1 MKLKNYLLLTAWMA
15 GPAFASIHI
24 NEIMVRN
31 SSFKVN
37 EDFNFVGWVELYN
50 SGDEIVDLSNCFFSD
65 SESDIYK
72 WQNRANNSQIEPKG
86 YAIFYFDEEDK
97 TNHANF
103 KLDSDGGTLIL
114 SDQNGRLLDKVTYP
128 KPFRNASYGRT
139 QDGGS
144 NMAHFVTPTMEASN
158 NNSTPA
164 TDQTA
169 APEFS
174 LEGGFYSNAQTV
186 RIFADD
192 ANARIYY
199 TTDGKEP
206 TINSM
211 QYSSPISINTT
222 TPLRAIA
229 VVNGEVA
236 SDITTA
242 TYFIGI
248 NNIPTSIKVVSLVTD
263 RDYVYGDE
271 LGALVVGRNGATVP
285 SNCGAMD
292 RTANYMNDWDRPCN
306 FELYDENKKT
316 MANQEVKISTFGACS
331 RTKAIKSMAVKASK
345 AVGNNK
351 FDCAIFREK
360 PALKW
365 KGIVLRN
372 SGNDFGRML
381 FRDGYIQTVAASGM
395 DLDHQA
401 YEPTVVFMNGEYYAM
416 LGMRERTNKD
426 FVYSNYGL
434 KEEDFCI
441 QITSKTGTGECDD
454 FQQVKNIANS
464 ASSADAFSKIDEII
478 DVDEFLNYMMTEIYI
493 FNKDWADNNNK
504 AWKRNENGKW
514 RWILYDTE
522 YSTSLYEENMTG
534 NGFTSNANKLT
545 YLSQL
550 IKNPEMSRRLM
561 TKFVAHAGTTF
572 GAENT
577 AYILDSMITILNKEA
592 DYFRNFLAQKN
603 IKETSLT
610 WRDESMKVRNFLVA
624 RQNVV
629 FDHVS
634 SALNYGSPVPLR
646 IYSEIPGASYLL
658 NGLEPINKSDFRS
671 KYFSGSQI
679 SVKAIAPIGYKFK
692 NWEVCR
698 ESYIINT
705 NDSWKYLYLSDSVS
719 TPYNWKESSFDD
731 SSWESGEAPLG
742 GNMSYYVKTNVTGN
756 GGSTWGGDWTG
767 GMGDWT
773 GGMGDWTGGNNNGGN
788 NNGDNNGGNNGNW
801 TGGNNNGD
809 NNGGNNG
816 NWTGGNNNGNWTGG
830 NNGNNWN
837 TGGNMGIQP
846 APGDGIGGGGIG
858 GIGGG
863 GIGGIGGGDWGGFG
877 MTQAAKTIYLRKEF
891 NINNLNAMDDEIQ
904 CLAHIG
910 DGAIIYL
917 NGKEIYRY
925 NLSGNV
931 TDTTRAEY
939 EMDSYATVS
948 FKIRRSDLSQGR
960 NVIAVELH
968 SAKNSASV
976 AFDLSMLDEKTGV
989 TSNSTSNN
997 EEYTGNVNDACV
1009 LRAVFEKD
1017 GNSNAYDK
1025 LYINEVC
1032 AANKQY
1038 VDEFRQDEDWIEIY
1052 NDGNEP
1058 VDLGGMYLSDK
1069 RKTLDRF
1076 MIPTGNPAK
1085 TTIPAKGYLVFWA
1098 DADSSDQGPLH
1109 TNFELAKDKEQTI
1122 SLSRKVNGTITVI
1135 DSIRYKPHTDGE
1147 SYSRFSYSSNGSWAI
1162 TSRPTYAKK
1171 NAYYP
1176 LLTST
1181 ETGGHNLVENNESG
1195 TPALHIFPNPT
1206 TDYLWIAINGEKAD
1220 VLIADM
1226 TGRILLSK
1234 SVKNGSSI
1242 YVGNL
1247 ENNVYIMTIS
1257 INGTTYQTKFVKL

>member
-1 MKLKNYLLLTAWMA
+1 
-15 GPAFASIHI
+15 
-24 NEIMVRN
+24 MVRN
-31 SSFKVN
+31 TSFHYN
-37 EDFNFVGWVELYN
+37 EDYNFVGWVELYN
-50 SGDEIVDLSNCFFSD
+50 SGNDTVDVSNYFFSD

-72 WQNRANNSQIEPKG
+72 WQNRANIQIPPKDF
-86 YAIFYFDEEDK
+86 AIFYFDEEDK

-114 SDQNGRLLDKVTYP
+114 SDQSGHLVDKVTYP
-128 KPFRNASYGRT
+128 KPFRNASYGRI
-139 QDGGS
+139 QDGGNKLS
-144 NMAHFVTPTMEASN
+144 HFVTPTLKKTN
-158 NNSTPA
+158 NNAGTA
-164 TDQTA
+164 DAQTA

-174 LEGGFYSNAQTV
+174 LDGGFYTSSQTV
-186 RIFADD
+186 KIYAEDG
-192 ANARIYY
+192 NAKIYY

-211 QYSSPISINTT
+211 QYSSPIQINTT

-242 TYFIGI
+242 TYFIGV

-263 RDYVYGDE
+263 RNYVYGDT
-271 LGALVVGRNGATVP
+271 LGALVVGKRGATVP

-306 FELYDENKKT
+306 FELYDENKET
-316 MANQEVKISTFGACS
+316 MANQEVKISAFGACS
-331 RTKAIKSMAVKASK
+331 RTKAIKSVAVKAGK

-365 KGIVLRN
+365 KGLVLRN

-441 QITSKTGTGECDD
+441 EVTSKTGNSSCDD
-454 FQQVKNIANS
+454 FQQVKNIANN
-464 ASSADAFSKIDEII
+464 ANSADAFNKIDEII

-493 FNKDWADNNNK
+493 FNKDWSDNNNK

-534 NGFTSNANKLT
+534 NGFEENVSKKLS

-646 IYSEIPGASYLL
+646 IYSDIPGSSYLL
-658 NGLEPINKSDFRS
+658 NGLELINKRDFRS
-671 KYFSGSQI
+671 KYFSGTQI
-679 SVKAIAPIGYKFK
+679 SVKANAPVGYKFK
-692 NWEVCR
+692 KWEVCR
-698 ESYIINT
+698 ENYIINT

-719 TPYNWKESSFDD
+719 TPYNWKENSFDD

-742 GNMSYYVKTNVTGN
+742 GSMSYYVKTNVTGSS
-756 GGSTWGGDWTG
+756 GGGTWPG

-773 GGMGDWTGGNNNGGN
+773 GGMTDWTGGNNN
-788 NNGDNNGGNNGNW
+788 
-801 TGGNNNGD
+801 
-809 NNGGNNG
+809 
-816 NWTGGNNNGNWTGG
+816 
-830 NNGNNWN
+830 
-837 TGGNMGIQP
+837 GGNMGIQP

-863 GIGGIGGGDWGGFG
+863 GIGGIGGGGIGDWGGFG
-877 MTQAAKTIYLRKEF
+877 TTAAKTIYLRKEF
-891 NINNLNAMDDEIQ
+891 NIDNLSSMDSEIQ

-925 NLSGNV
+925 NLPSNV
-931 TDTTRAEY
+931 SDTTRAIY

-948 FKIRRSDLSQGR
+948 FNINRSDLTQGK

-968 SAKNSASV
+968 SAKNSSSV

-989 TSNSTSNN
+989 ISNNSSNN
-997 EEYTGNVNDACV
+997 EEYTGNVSEACV

-1017 GNSNAYDK
+1017 GTSTSYDK

-1052 NDGNEP
+1052 NDGDVP

-1076 MIPTGNPAK
+1076 QIPTNNPAK

-1109 TNFELAKDKEQTI
+1109 TNFELAKDKGQTI
-1122 SLSRKVNGTITVI
+1122 ALSRKVNGKIEVI
-1135 DSIRYKPHTDGE
+1135 DSIRYQPHTDGE
-1147 SYSRFSYSSNGSWAI
+1147 SYSRFSYTGDGAWAV
-1162 TSRPTYAKK
+1162 TSLPTHAKK
-1171 NAYYP
+1171 NAYLP
-1176 LLTST
+1176 LLTHKPDST
-1181 ETGGHNLVENNESG
+1181 LVEETKSSDS
-1195 TPALHIFPNPT
+1195 PALHIYPNPAS
-1206 TDYLWIAINGEKAD
+1206 DYLWFAFEGEEAD
-1220 VLIADM
+1220 IVISDL
-1226 TGRILLSK
+1226 TGRVIK
-1234 SVKNGSSI
+1234 VKNVKNGSYINVS
-1242 YVGNL
+1242 NL
-1247 ENNVYIMTIS
+1247 ENNVYVVTINV
-1257 INGTTYQTKFVKL
+1257 NGTTYKTKFVKL

>member
-1 MKLKNYLLLTAWMA
+1 MKIKNYLLLTAWMA

-31 SSFKVN
+31 SSFHYN
-37 EDFNFVGWVELYN
+37 EDYNFVGWAELYN
-50 SGDEIVDLSNCFFSD
+50 SGNDTVDVSNYFFSD

-72 WQNRANNSQIEPKG
+72 WQNRANNIKIPPKG
-86 YAIFYFDEEDK
+86 FTIFYFDEEDK

-114 SDQNGRLLDKVTYP
+114 SDQGGHVVDKVTYP
-128 KPFRNASYGRT
+128 KPFRNASYGRV
-139 QDGGS
+139 QDGGDKLS
-144 NMAHFVTPTMEASN
+144 HFVTPTLKGSN
-158 NNSTPA
+158 NNAKTA
-164 TDQTA
+164 TGQTA

-174 LEGGFYSNAQTV
+174 ISGGFYTSSQTV
-186 RIFADD
+186 KIYAEDGG
-192 ANARIYY
+192 AKIYY

-211 QYSSPISINTT
+211 QYSSPIQINTT

-236 SDITTA
+236 SDITTT

-263 RDYVYGDE
+263 RDYVYSDS
-271 LGALVVGRNGATVP
+271 LGALVVGRNGKTVP
-285 SNCGAMD
+285 SNCGVMD
-292 RTANYMNDWDRPCN
+292 KTANYMNDWDRPCN
-306 FELYDENKKT
+306 FELYDENKEN
-316 MANQEVKISTFGACS
+316 MANQEVKISAFGACS
-331 RTKAIKSMAVKASK
+331 RTKSIKSVAVKAGK

-365 KGIVLRN
+365 KGLVLRN

-441 QITSKTGTGECDD
+441 DVTSKTGNSPCDD
-454 FQQVKNIANS
+454 FQQVKNIASN
-464 ASSADAFSKIDEII
+464 ASSADAFNKIDEII

-545 YLSQL
+545 YLTQL
-550 IKNPEMSRRLM
+550 MKNPEMSRRLM
-561 TKFVAHAGTTF
+561 TKFVVHAGTTF

-577 AYILDSMITILNKEA
+577 AYILDSMINILNKEA

-646 IYSEIPGASYLL
+646 IYSDIPGSSYTL
-658 NGLEPINKSDFRS
+658 NGLELINKSDFRS
-671 KYFSGSQI
+671 KYFSGTQI
-679 SVKAIAPIGYKFK
+679 SVKANAPVGYKFK
-692 NWEVCR
+692 KWEVCR
-698 ESYIINT
+698 ENYIINT

-742 GNMSYYVKTNVTGN
+742 GSMSYYVKTNVTGTS
-756 GGSTWGGDWTG
+756 GGGTWPG

-788 NNGDNNGGNNGNW
+788 NNGDW
-801 TGGNNNGD
+801 TGGNNNGGN
-809 NNGGNNG
+809 NNGD
-816 NWTGGNNNGNWTGG
+816 WTGGNNNGNWTGG
-830 NNGNNWN
+830 NNNGDW

-858 GIGGG
+858 GGGIGGIGGG
-863 GIGGIGGGDWGGFG
+863 GIGGIGGGEWGFG
-877 MTQAAKTIYLRKEF
+877 TTQAAKTILLRKEF
-891 NINNLNAMDDEIQ
+891 NIDNLSSMDNEIQ
-904 CLAHIG
+904 CMAYIG

-925 NLSGNV
+925 NLPNNV
-931 TDTTRAEY
+931 SDTTRAIY

-948 FKIRRSDLSQGR
+948 FKIRRSDLNQGK

-989 TSNSTSNN
+989 TSNNSSNN
-997 EEYTGNVNDACV
+997 EEYTGNVNEACV

-1017 GNSNAYDK
+1017 GTSTAYGK

-1052 NDGNEP
+1052 NDGDVP

-1076 MIPTGNPAK
+1076 QIPTNSPAK

-1109 TNFELAKDKEQTI
+1109 TNFELAKDKGQTI
-1122 SLSRKVNGTITVI
+1122 SLSRKVNGKIEVI
-1135 DSIRYKPHTDGE
+1135 DSIRYMPHTDGE
-1147 SYSRFSYSSNGSWAI
+1147 SYSRFSYTGDGSWAV

-1176 LLTST
+1176 LLASSPSEITLINSEEEST
-1181 ETGGHNLVENNESG
+1181 LPILSVY
-1195 TPALHIFPNPT
+1195 PNPT
-1206 TDYLWIAINGEKAD
+1206 SDYLWFATEGEDAD
-1220 VLIADM
+1220 IVLADL

-1234 SVKNGSSI
+1234 SIKNGSCI

-1247 ENNVYIMTIS
+1247 ENNVYVVTIS
-1257 INGTTYQTKFVKL
+1257 VNGTTYQTKFVKL

>member
-1 MKLKNYLLLTAWMA
+1 MKIKNYLLLSALMA
-15 GPAFASIHI
+15 GPAMASVHI

-31 SSFKVN
+31 SSYHYN
-37 EDFNFVGWVELYN
+37 EDYNFVGWVELYN
-50 SGDEIVDLSNCFFSD
+50 SGNEMVDLSNYFFSD

-72 WQNRANNSQIEPKG
+72 WQNRSNTQIQPKEF
-86 YAIFYFDEEDK
+86 AIFYFDEEDK

-114 SDQNGRLLDKVTYP
+114 SDQSGHVVDKVTYP
-128 KPFRNASYGRT
+128 KPFRNASYGRI
-139 QDGGS
+139 QDGGDKLS
-144 NMAHFVTPTMEASN
+144 HFVTPTIMATN
-158 NNSTPA
+158 NNAKTA
-164 TDQTA
+164 DAQTA

-174 LEGGFYSNAQTV
+174 ISGGFYTGSQNV
-186 RIFADD
+186 RIYAEDGS
-192 ANARIYY
+192 ARIYY
-199 TTDGKEP
+199 TTDGTEP

-242 TYFIGI
+242 TYFIGT

-263 RDYVYGDE
+263 RQYVYGDS
-271 LGALVVGRNGATVP
+271 LGALVVGRNGSTVP

-306 FELYDENKKT
+306 FELYDENKET
-316 MANQEVKISTFGACS
+316 MVNQEVKISAFGACS
-331 RTKAIKSMAVKASK
+331 RTKSIKSVAVKASK

-360 PALKW
+360 PSLKW
-365 KGIVLRN
+365 KGLVLRN

-434 KEEDFCI
+434 KEDEFCI
-441 QITSKTGTGECDD
+441 EVTSKTGNSTCDD
-454 FQQVKNIANS
+454 FQQVKNIASN
-464 ASSADAFSKIDEII
+464 ANSADAFNKIDEII

-493 FNKDWADNNNK
+493 FNKDWSDNNNK

-534 NGFTSNANKLT
+534 NGFEENVSRKLS

-646 IYSEIPGASYLL
+646 IYSDIPGSAYLL
-658 NGLEPINKSDFRS
+658 NGLELINKSDFRS
-671 KYFSGSQI
+671 KYFSGTQI
-679 SVKAIAPIGYKFK
+679 SVKAVAPVGYKFK
-692 NWEVCR
+692 KWEVCR
-698 ESYIINT
+698 ENYIINT

-731 SSWESGEAPLG
+731 SSWESGETPLG
-742 GNMSYYVKTNVTGN
+742 GSMSYYVKTNVTGSS
-756 GGSTWGGDWTG
+756 GGGTWPG

-773 GGMGDWTGGNNNGGN
+773 GGMGDWTGGNT
-788 NNGDNNGGNNGNW
+788 GGNNGNW
-801 TGGNNNGD
+801 NGGNNGD
-809 NNGGNNG
+809 NTGGNTGGNNG
-816 NWTGGNNNGNWTGG
+816 NWN
-830 NNGNNWN
+830 
-837 TGGNMGIQP
+837 GGNMGIQP
-846 APGDGIGGGGIG
+846 APGDGIGG
-858 GIGGG
+858 
-863 GIGGIGGGDWGGFG
+863 IGGIGGGDWGGIGGFG
-877 MTQAAKTIYLRKEF
+877 TSQAAKTIFMRKEF
-891 NINNLNAMDDEIQ
+891 NIDNLNSMDNEIQ

-925 NLSGNV
+925 NLPDNV
-931 TDTTRAEY
+931 SDTTRAIY

-948 FKIRRSDLSQGR
+948 FKIRRSDLTQGK

-989 TSNSTSNN
+989 TSNSSSNN
-997 EEYTGNVNDACV
+997 EEYTGNVNEACV

-1017 GNSNAYDK
+1017 GTSTSYGK

-1052 NDGNEP
+1052 NDGDVP

-1076 MIPTGNPAK
+1076 QIPTNSPAK

-1109 TNFELAKDKEQTI
+1109 TNFELAKDKSQTI
-1122 SLSRKVNGTITVI
+1122 SLSRKVNGKIEVI
-1135 DSIRYKPHTDGE
+1135 DSIRYQPHTDGE
-1147 SYSRFSYSSNGSWAI
+1147 TYSRFSYTGDGSWAV
-1162 TSRPTYAKK
+1162 TSRPTFAKK
-1171 NAYYP
+1171 NAYSP
-1176 LLTST
+1176 LLTSSPSEVT
-1181 ETGGHNLVENNESG
+1181 LINSEEDS
-1195 TPALHIFPNPT
+1195 ALPILSVYPNPAS
-1206 TDYLWIAINGEKAD
+1206 DYLWFSIDGEEAD
-1220 VLIADM
+1220 IVLADL

-1234 SVKNGSSI
+1234 NIKNGSSI

-1247 ENNVYIMTIS
+1247 ENNVYVVTIS
-1257 INGTTYQTKFVKL
+1257 VNGTTYQTKFVKL

>member
-1 MKLKNYLLLTAWMA
+1 MKLKNYLLLTTLI
-15 GPAFASIHI
+15 ASPTWATIHI

-31 SSFKVN
+31 TSFHYN
-37 EDFNFVGWVELYN
+37 EDYNFVGWVELYN
-50 SGDEIVDLSNCFFSD
+50 SGNDTVDVSNYFFSD

-72 WQNRANNSQIEPKG
+72 WQNRANIQIPPKDF
-86 YAIFYFDEEDK
+86 AIFYFDEEDK

-114 SDQNGRLLDKVTYP
+114 SDQSGHLVDKVTYP
-128 KPFRNASYGRT
+128 KPFRNASYGRI
-139 QDGGS
+139 QDGGNKLS
-144 NMAHFVTPTMEASN
+144 HFVTPTLKKTN
-158 NNSTPA
+158 NNAGTA
-164 TDQTA
+164 DAQTA

-174 LEGGFYSNAQTV
+174 LDGGFYTSSQTV
-186 RIFADD
+186 KIYAEDG
-192 ANARIYY
+192 NAKIYY

-211 QYSSPISINTT
+211 QYSSPIQINTT

-242 TYFIGI
+242 TYFIGV

-263 RDYVYGDE
+263 RNYVYGDT
-271 LGALVVGRNGATVP
+271 LGALVVGKRGATVP

-306 FELYDENKKT
+306 FELYDENKET
-316 MANQEVKISTFGACS
+316 MANQEVKISAFGACS
-331 RTKAIKSMAVKASK
+331 RTKAIKSVAVKAGK

-365 KGIVLRN
+365 KGLVLRN

-441 QITSKTGTGECDD
+441 EVTSKTGNSSCDD
-454 FQQVKNIANS
+454 FQQVKNIANN
-464 ASSADAFSKIDEII
+464 ANSADAFNKIDEII

-493 FNKDWADNNNK
+493 FNKDWSDNNNK

-534 NGFTSNANKLT
+534 NGFEENVSKKLS

-646 IYSEIPGASYLL
+646 IYSDIPGSSYLL
-658 NGLEPINKSDFRS
+658 NGLELINKRDFRS
-671 KYFSGSQI
+671 KYFSGTQI
-679 SVKAIAPIGYKFK
+679 SVKANAPVGYKFK
-692 NWEVCR
+692 KWEVCR
-698 ESYIINT
+698 ENYIINT

-719 TPYNWKESSFDD
+719 TPYNWKENSFDD

-742 GNMSYYVKTNVTGN
+742 GSMSYYVKTNVTGSS
-756 GGSTWGGDWTG
+756 GGGTWPG

-773 GGMGDWTGGNNNGGN
+773 GGMTDWTGGNNN
-788 NNGDNNGGNNGNW
+788 
-801 TGGNNNGD
+801 
-809 NNGGNNG
+809 
-816 NWTGGNNNGNWTGG
+816 
-830 NNGNNWN
+830 
-837 TGGNMGIQP
+837 GGNMGIQP

-863 GIGGIGGGDWGGFG
+863 GIGGIGGGGIGDWGGFG
-877 MTQAAKTIYLRKEF
+877 TTAAKTIYLRKEF
-891 NINNLNAMDDEIQ
+891 NIDNLSSMDSEIQ

-925 NLSGNV
+925 NLPSNV
-931 TDTTRAEY
+931 SDTTRAIY

-948 FKIRRSDLSQGR
+948 FNINRSDLTQGK

-968 SAKNSASV
+968 SAKNSSSV

-989 TSNSTSNN
+989 ISNNSSNN
-997 EEYTGNVNDACV
+997 EEYTGNVSEACV

-1017 GNSNAYDK
+1017 GTSTSYDK

-1052 NDGNEP
+1052 NDGDVP

-1076 MIPTGNPAK
+1076 QIPTNNPAK

-1109 TNFELAKDKEQTI
+1109 TNFELAKDKGQTI
-1122 SLSRKVNGTITVI
+1122 ALSRKVNGKIEVI
-1135 DSIRYKPHTDGE
+1135 DSIRYQPHTDGE
-1147 SYSRFSYSSNGSWAI
+1147 SYSRFSYTGDGAWAV
-1162 TSRPTYAKK
+1162 TSLPTHAKK
-1171 NAYYP
+1171 NAYLP
-1176 LLTST
+1176 LLTHKPDST
-1181 ETGGHNLVENNESG
+1181 LVEETKSSDS
-1195 TPALHIFPNPT
+1195 PALHIYPNPAS
-1206 TDYLWIAINGEKAD
+1206 DYLWFAFEGEEAD
-1220 VLIADM
+1220 IVISDL
-1226 TGRILLSK
+1226 TGRVIK
-1234 SVKNGSSI
+1234 VKNVKNGSYINVS
-1242 YVGNL
+1242 NL
-1247 ENNVYIMTIS
+1247 ENNVYVVTINV
-1257 INGTTYQTKFVKL
+1257 NGTTYKTKFVKL

>member
-1 MKLKNYLLLTAWMA
+1 MKLKNYLLLTTLI
-15 GPAFASIHI
+15 ASPTWATIHI

-31 SSFKVN
+31 TSFHYN
-37 EDFNFVGWVELYN
+37 EDYNFVGWVELYN
-50 SGDEIVDLSNCFFSD
+50 SGNDTVDVSNYFFSD

-72 WQNRANNSQIEPKG
+72 WQNRANIQIPPKDF
-86 YAIFYFDEEDK
+86 AIFYFDEEDK

-114 SDQNGRLLDKVTYP
+114 SDQSGHLVDKVTYP
-128 KPFRNASYGRT
+128 KPFRNASYGRI
-139 QDGGS
+139 QDGGNKLS
-144 NMAHFVTPTMEASN
+144 HFVTPTLKKTN
-158 NNSTPA
+158 NNAGTA
-164 TDQTA
+164 DAQTA

-174 LEGGFYSNAQTV
+174 LDGGFYTNSQTV
-186 RIFADD
+186 KIYAEDG
-192 ANARIYY
+192 NAKIYY

-211 QYSSPISINTT
+211 QYSSPIQINTT

-242 TYFIGI
+242 TYFIGV

-263 RDYVYGDE
+263 RNYVYGDT
-271 LGALVVGRNGATVP
+271 LGALVVGKRGATVP

-306 FELYDENKKT
+306 FELYDENKET
-316 MANQEVKISTFGACS
+316 MANQEVKISAFGACS
-331 RTKAIKSMAVKASK
+331 RTKAIKSVAVKAGK

-365 KGIVLRN
+365 KGLVLRN

-441 QITSKTGTGECDD
+441 EVTSKTGNSSCDD
-454 FQQVKNIANS
+454 FQQVKNIANN
-464 ASSADAFSKIDEII
+464 ANSADAFNKIDEII

-493 FNKDWADNNNK
+493 FNKDWSDNNNK

-534 NGFTSNANKLT
+534 NGFEENVSKKLS

-646 IYSEIPGASYLL
+646 IYSDILGSSYLL
-658 NGLEPINKSDFRS
+658 NGLELINKRDFRS
-671 KYFSGSQI
+671 KYFSGTQI
-679 SVKAIAPIGYKFK
+679 SVKANAPVGYKFK
-692 NWEVCR
+692 KWEVCR
-698 ESYIINT
+698 ENYIINT

-719 TPYNWKESSFDD
+719 TPYNWKENSFDD

-742 GNMSYYVKTNVTGN
+742 GSMSYYVKTNVTGSS
-756 GGSTWGGDWTG
+756 GGGTWPG

-773 GGMGDWTGGNNNGGN
+773 GGMTDWTGGNNN
-788 NNGDNNGGNNGNW
+788 
-801 TGGNNNGD
+801 
-809 NNGGNNG
+809 
-816 NWTGGNNNGNWTGG
+816 
-830 NNGNNWN
+830 
-837 TGGNMGIQP
+837 GGNMGIQP

-863 GIGGIGGGDWGGFG
+863 GIGGIGGGGIGDWGGFG
-877 MTQAAKTIYLRKEF
+877 TTAAKTIYLRKEF
-891 NINNLNAMDDEIQ
+891 NIDNLSSMDSEIQ

-925 NLSGNV
+925 NLPSNV
-931 TDTTRAEY
+931 SDTTRAIY

-948 FKIRRSDLSQGR
+948 FNINRSDLTQGK

-968 SAKNSASV
+968 SAKNSSSV

-989 TSNSTSNN
+989 ISNNSSNN
-997 EEYTGNVNDACV
+997 EEYTGNVSEACV

-1017 GNSNAYDK
+1017 GTSTSYDK

-1052 NDGNEP
+1052 NDGDVP

-1076 MIPTGNPAK
+1076 QIPTNNPAK

-1109 TNFELAKDKEQTI
+1109 TNFELAKDKGQTI
-1122 SLSRKVNGTITVI
+1122 ALSRKVNGKIEVI
-1135 DSIRYKPHTDGE
+1135 DSIRYQPHTDGE
-1147 SYSRFSYSSNGSWAI
+1147 SYSRFSYTGDGAWAV
-1162 TSRPTYAKK
+1162 TSLPTHAKK
-1171 NAYYP
+1171 NAYLP
-1176 LLTST
+1176 LLTHKPDST
-1181 ETGGHNLVENNESG
+1181 LVEETKSSDS
-1195 TPALHIFPNPT
+1195 PALHIYPNPAS
-1206 TDYLWIAINGEKAD
+1206 DYLWFAFEGEEAD
-1220 VLIADM
+1220 IVISDL
-1226 TGRILLSK
+1226 TGRVIK
-1234 SVKNGSSI
+1234 VKNVKNGSYINVS
-1242 YVGNL
+1242 NL
-1247 ENNVYIMTIS
+1247 ENNVYVVTINV
-1257 INGTTYQTKFVKL
+1257 NGTTYKTKFVKL

>member
-1 MKLKNYLLLTAWMA
+1 MKIKNYLLLTAWMA

-31 SSFKVN
+31 SSFHYN
-37 EDFNFVGWVELYN
+37 EDYNFVGWAELYN
-50 SGDEIVDLSNCFFSD
+50 SGNDTVDVNNYFFSD

-72 WQNRANNSQIEPKG
+72 WQNRANNIQIPPKG
-86 YAIFYFDEEDK
+86 FAIFYFDEEDK

-103 KLDSDGGTLIL
+103 KLDSEGGTLIL
-114 SDQNGRLLDKVTYP
+114 SDASGHLVDKVSYP
-128 KPFRNASYGRT
+128 KPFRNASYGRV
-139 QDGGS
+139 QDGGDKL
-144 NMAHFVTPTMEASN
+144 AHFVTPTIKATN
-158 NNSTPA
+158 NNAGTA
-164 TDQTA
+164 DAQTA

-174 LEGGFYSNAQTV
+174 ISGGFYSSSQTV
-186 RIFADD
+186 RIYAEDGS
-192 ANARIYY
+192 AKIYY

-206 TINSM
+206 TVNSM
-211 QYSSPISINTT
+211 QYSSPIQINTT

-271 LGALVVGRNGATVP
+271 LGALVVGRNGKTVP

-292 RTANYMNDWDRPCN
+292 RTANYMNEWDRPCN
-306 FELYDENKKT
+306 FELYDENKET
-316 MANQEVKISTFGACS
+316 MANQEVKISAFGACS

-365 KGIVLRN
+365 KGLVLRN

-426 FVYSNYGL
+426 FVYSNHGL
-434 KEEDFCI
+434 KEDEFCI
-441 QITSKTGTGECDD
+441 EVTSKTGNSTCDD
-454 FQQVKNIANS
+454 FQQVKNIASN
-464 ASSADAFSKIDEII
+464 ANSADAFNKIDEII

-493 FNKDWADNNNK
+493 FNKDWSDNNNK

-534 NGFTSNANKLT
+534 NGFEENVSRKLS

-577 AYILDSMITILNKEA
+577 AYILDSMMTILNKEA

-646 IYSEIPGASYLL
+646 IYSDIPGSAYLL
-658 NGLEPINKSDFRS
+658 NGLELINKSDFRS
-671 KYFSGSQI
+671 KYFSGTQI
-679 SVKAIAPIGYKFK
+679 SVKAVAPVGYKFK
-692 NWEVCR
+692 KWEVCR
-698 ESYIINT
+698 ENYIINT

-742 GNMSYYVKTNVTGN
+742 GSMSYYVKTNVTGSS
-756 GGSTWGGDWTG
+756 GGGTWPG

-773 GGMGDWTGGNNNGGN
+773 GGMGDWTGGNT
-788 NNGDNNGGNNGNW
+788 GGNNGNW
-801 TGGNNNGD
+801 NGGNNGD
-809 NNGGNNG
+809 NTGGNTGGNNG
-816 NWTGGNNNGNWTGG
+816 NWNGGNWNGGNNGDNTGG
-830 NNGNNWN
+830 NNGNWNGGNWN
-837 TGGNMGIQP
+837 GGNMGIQP
-846 APGDGIGGGGIG
+846 APGDGIGG
-858 GIGGG
+858 
-863 GIGGIGGGDWGGFG
+863 IGGIGGGDWGGIGGFG
-877 MTQAAKTIYLRKEF
+877 TSQAAKTIFLRKEF
-891 NINNLNAMDDEIQ
+891 NIDNLNSMDNEIQ

-925 NLSGNV
+925 NLPNNV
-931 TDTTRAEY
+931 SDTTRAIY

-948 FKIRRSDLSQGR
+948 FKIRRSDLTQGK

-989 TSNSTSNN
+989 TSNSSSNN
-997 EEYTGNVNDACV
+997 EEYTGNVNEACV

-1017 GNSNAYDK
+1017 GTSTSYGK

-1052 NDGNEP
+1052 NDGDVP

-1076 MIPTGNPAK
+1076 QIPTNSPAK

-1109 TNFELAKDKEQTI
+1109 TNFELAKDKSQTI
-1122 SLSRKVNGTITVI
+1122 SLSRKVNGKIEVI
-1135 DSIRYKPHTDGE
+1135 DSIRYQPHTDGE
-1147 SYSRFSYSSNGSWAI
+1147 TYSRFSYTGDGSWAV
-1162 TSRPTYAKK
+1162 TSRPTFAKK
-1171 NAYYP
+1171 NAYSP
-1176 LLTST
+1176 LLTTSPSEVT
-1181 ETGGHNLVENNESG
+1181 LINSEEDS
-1195 TPALHIFPNPT
+1195 ALPILSIYPNPT
-1206 TDYLWIAINGEKAD
+1206 SDYLWFSIDGEEAD
-1220 VLIADM
+1220 IVLADL

-1234 SVKNGSSI
+1234 NIKNGSSI

-1247 ENNVYIMTIS
+1247 ENNVYVVTIS
-1257 INGTTYQTKFVKL
+1257 VNGTTYQTKFVKL